1 MHGETM
7 KSCIVFR
14 ETRFNVIRH
23 NVAFMLIVTKF
34 KSLNVIDLTNNEDR
48 AFRKKFSGI
57 KWIILCDT
65 YVCVQHR
72 YAGLFL

>member
-57 KWIILCDT
+57 K
-65 YVCVQHR
+65 
-72 YAGLFL
+72 